1 MNIRTTLKTTP
12 RSLVL
17 LSFALLPKDANAQYP
32 YPSLFQDDDGCDLHQ
47 VLVAPQVLAPFPIR
61 LDDTNTAGFRT
72 GYSIVTSAY
81 ERPNPLGHALG
92 GSETVY
98 ESTSR
103 IVPNTILG
111 QPMDGIQPFARPN
124 SAGWSTGYSAVIS
137 KHQRPNP
144 LGAALGGRETITETT
159 TRIVPNDALGMPMRG
174 VGVWP

>member
-1 MNIRTTLKTTP
+1 MNIRKTLKTTP
-12 RSLVL
+12 LSLVL

-32 YPSLFQDDDGCDLHQ
+32 YPSLFQDDDGCDL
-47 VLVAPQVLAPFPIR
+47 PQVLAPFPIR

-92 GSETVY
+92 GSEAVY

-124 SAGWSTGYSAVIS
+124 SAGWSTGYSAVTS
-137 KHQRPNP
+137 TYQRPNP
-144 LGAALGGRETITETT
+144 LGAALGGSETITETT